1 MPQAD
6 PDLAL
11 TALTAWWRAMGVA
24 VDEAAI
30 RALTRPAPSP
40 QAGVAGAARPAGP
53 SIDARI
59 AAAAAAAAAAPD
71 LAALKAAI
79 EAFDA
84 SPLRAGAQ
92 NTVVFDGVPGA
103 PVMVVGEGP
112 GGEED
117 RQGLPFV
124 GPAGQ
129 LLDRMLA
136 AIDLSRRDN
145 ALITNVN
152 YWRPPRNRNPEAD
165 ELAVCRPF
173 VLRMIEL
180 AAPRLII
187 AAGSVSAKALLGT
200 QSGIMRL
207 RGQEKSMTT
216 PSGRRV
222 PVIAILHPA
231 YLLRRPQD
239 KALAWADL
247 QAIARRLEQSG

>member
-1 MPQAD
+1 M
-6 PDLAL
+6 
-11 TALTAWWRAMGVA
+11 VY
-24 VDEAAI
+24 
-30 RALTRPAPSP
+30 
-40 QAGVAGAARPAGP
+40 
-53 SIDARI
+53 
-59 AAAAAAAAAAPD
+59 
-71 LAALKAAI
+71 
-79 EAFDA
+79 
-84 SPLRAGAQ
+84 
-92 NTVVFDGVPGA
+92 DGVPGA
-103 PVMVVGEGP
+103 PVMVIGEGP

-136 AIDLSRRDN
+136 AIGLSRQDN
-145 ALITNVN
+145 TLITNVN
-152 YWRPPRNRNPEAD
+152 YWRPPRNRNPEPH

-187 AAGSVSAKALLGT
+187 AAGGVSAKALLETG
-200 QSGIMRL
+200 SGIMRL
-207 RGQEKSMTT
+207 RGQEKSLTT

-247 QAIARRLEQSG
+247 QAIARRLEQPD